1 MQIDIR
7 PVEDS
12 DSDALLHIL
21 DVVFA
26 EYPGCVLDI
35 EEVPELL
42 QPATAFA
49 EMGGC
54 LWVAQQQEQ
63 VVGCVGIVPTERAE
77 RMELKKL
84 YTLPAVRGQGLGRR
98 LIEQV
103 EAEARRRYAHSLHL
117 WTDTRFT
124 TAHRVYERLG
134 YTRLPETRELSDRS
148 HSVEYHYEKRLC

>member
-1 MQIDIR
+1 MQIEIR

-12 DSDALLHIL
+12 DSAALLHIL
-21 DVVFA
+21 EVVFA
-26 EYPGCVLDI
+26 EYPGCVLDL

-49 EMGGC
+49 QLGGS

-63 VVGCVGIVPTERAE
+63 VVGCVAMVPTATPERI
-77 RMELKKL
+77 ELKKL
-84 YTLPAVRGQGLGRR
+84 YTLPKVRGRGLGRR

-103 EAEARRRYAHSLHL
+103 ETAARQQQARFVHL
-117 WTDTRFT
+117 WTDTRFI

-134 YTRLPETRELSDRS
+134 YARLPETRELYDRS
-148 HSVEYHYEKRLC
+148 NSVEYHYEKSLR

>member
-1 MQIDIR
+1 MQIEIR
-7 PVEDS
+7 PVEDT
-12 DSDALLHIL
+12 DSAALLHIL
-21 DVVFA
+21 EVVFA
-26 EYPGCVLDI
+26 EYPGCVLDL

-49 EMGGC
+49 QLGGF

-63 VVGCVGIVPTERAE
+63 VVGCVGMVPTERPE

-84 YTLPAVRGQGLGRR
+84 YTLPTVRGRGLGRR

-103 EAEARRRYAHSLHL
+103 ETTARQQQARFVHL

-134 YTRLPETRELSDRS
+134 YTRLPETRQLHDRS
-148 HSVEYHYEKRLC
+148 NSVEYHYEKSLR